1 MGMKNKMLL
10 GALLLASSVVWAA
23 PAATAAPTGI
33 DKYELSSF
41 IADFTHFKL
50 GDKVPPLYL
59 TEEYTIKQWN
69 LRNLARTDSRH
80 PLDLHGR
87 RICAGQRCRC

>member
-1 MGMKNKMLL
+1 MKKKMLL
-10 GALLLASSVVWAA
+10 GALLLVTSTVWAA
-23 PAATAAPTGI
+23 PTATAAAKGI
-33 DKYELSSF
+33 DQYELKSF
-41 IADFTHFKL
+41 IADFTHFKP

-69 LRNLARTDSRH
+69 LRNLPAPTAGT

-87 RICAGQRCRC
+87 RVCVGQ